1 MIAKRNNPGRR
12 RGKRNN
18 PAVSK
23 ELLEEILSWKI
34 EGASNIDVITRLRQ
48 RTLPRGYAL
57 R

>member
-1 MIAKRNNPGRR
+1 MIA
-12 RGKRNN
+12 KRNN

-48 RTLPRGYAL
+48 RTVPRGYEYHSWIPG
-57 R
+57 RSI